1 MRRVIKY
8 SRRNLPGIVVD
19 FELKLDVAASSPASR
34 PKILAVDDRE
44 ENLLSLRR
52 LLSGLDAELV
62 TVTSGH
68 HALAQILRHEFALIL
83 LDVMMP
89 DMDGFETASLI
100 RGHDT
105 GRHTPIIFVTAADRD
120 HFYEDKGYDLG
131 AVDYLFKPLHPHI
144 LISKVRVFLDL
155 ARHQQMLVESLQAV
169 RQLRDSN
176 ELVLRSVGEGI
187 LSLDLQ
193 RGITFANPA
202 ASRLLGVEQERLT
215 GKCLS
220 EFIVQASGD
229 QVERHWLSG
238 DGYGEADAIKSQD
251 TGLLTF
257 RHSGGRQFPVEY
269 NASPIVS
276 ACGSISGFAVI
287 FQDVSERK
295 EREALEL
302 ASKYKSAFLANVSH
316 ELRTPLNSLLI
327 LAGNLASNKE
337 GNLSDDQVKAATVIK
352 QEGRDLLRL
361 INDILDLTKVE
372 AGKMTMHWADVQ
384 IQEVVG
390 HLESQF
396 LPVAAQKNLEFV
408 VSVREPLPAT
418 VHTDRGRL
426 LQVLKN
432 LLANSFKFTSSGTVT
447 LNIHA
452 SGDADTSAIGFTIS
466 DTGIGIDPE
475 NHAVIFEPFQQ
486 VDEKINRQ
494 YDGTGLGLAICRQLA
509 CLLGG
514 QVTVKSQ
521 LGAGSSFT
529 LQLPIQP
536 AKHDAWV
543 DGAVMQG
550 GGIDENFGLIVG
562 DSAPK
567 KSIRPAVLEFSQAL
581 ASLAAGK
588 VLLLVDGHMRSA
600 FMLAALLRSHG
611 FIVIKAES
619 LETAVNRLR
628 SLSQLDVVLVAQEI
642 APAPTDDF
650 ISVLHERYDNR
661 GVGGCVLVH
670 QNMLERVTRGL
681 STCVCRPLQVP
692 LDITHLLTML
702 AELLTGCEEIKV
714 SLGERAL

>member
-1 MRRVIKY
+1 
-8 SRRNLPGIVVD
+8 VD
-19 FELKLDVAASSPASR
+19 FELKLDVAVNPLASR

-52 LLSGLDAELV
+52 LMSGLEAELV

-68 HALAQILRHEFALIL
+68 QALAQILRHEFALIL

-100 RGHDT
+100 RGHDA

-144 LISKVRVFLDL
+144 LMSKVRVFLDL
-155 ARHQQMLVESLQAV
+155 ARHQQMLVESLNAV

-176 ELVLRSVGEGI
+176 ELILRSVGEGI

-193 RGITFANPA
+193 RRITFANPT
-202 ASRLLGVEQERLT
+202 ASRLLGVEQGRST

-220 EFIVQASGD
+220 EFIVSTSGD
-229 QVERHWLSG
+229 QTESHWLSG
-238 DGYGEADAIKSQD
+238 DVYSEVDVIKRQN

-257 RHSGGRQFPVEY
+257 RNSGGRQFPIEY

-276 ACGSISGFAVI
+276 ACGSVTGFAVI
-287 FQDVSERK
+287 FQDISERK

-316 ELRTPLNSLLI
+316 ELRSPLNSLLI
-327 LAGNLASNKE
+327 LAGNLAANKE
-337 GNLSDDQVKAATVIK
+337 GNLSDDQVKAATVIR
-352 QEGRDLLRL
+352 QEGRDLLRV
-361 INDILDLTKVE
+361 IDDILDLTKVE
-372 AGKMTMHWADVQ
+372 AGKMTMHWGAVQ
-384 IQEVVG
+384 IQDVVG
-390 HLESQF
+390 HLQSQF
-396 LPVAAQKNLEFV
+396 LPVAAQKDLEFDV
-408 VSVREPLPAT
+408 NVCEMLPAT

-432 LLANSFKFTSSGTVT
+432 LLANSFKFTNAGTVT

-452 SGDADTSAIGFTIS
+452 SGDADNSTIVFTIS

-475 NHAVIFEPFQQ
+475 YHTVIFEPFQQ

-509 CLLGG
+509 SLLGG

-521 LGAGSSFT
+521 LGQGSSFA
-529 LQLPIQP
+529 LVLPIQP
-536 AKHDAWV
+536 VQNDALV
-543 DGAVMQG
+543 DGRVMASVAVG
-550 GGIDENFGLIVG
+550 EKLDFVV
-562 DSAPK
+562 DSSAPK
-567 KSIRPAVLEFSQAL
+567 KSIRAGTAEFSQEL
-581 ASLAAGK
+581 AMLAAGK
-588 VLLLVDGHMRSA
+588 VLLLVDGNMRSA

-611 FIVIKAES
+611 FTVIKAES
-619 LETAVNRLR
+619 CEAAKNRLR
-628 SLSQLDVVLVAQEI
+628 AISQVDVIWI
-642 APAPTDDF
+642 AEDIEPASTDDF
-650 ISVLHERYDNR
+650 FSVLYEHYDNSGAR
-661 GVGGCVLVH
+661 GCVLAHPKV
-670 QNMLERVTRGL
+670 LEGVAREL
-681 STCVCRPLQVP
+681 STCVCRRAPVP
-692 LDITHLLTML
+692 LDNTHLLTTL
-702 AELLTGCEEIKV
+702 VELLTGCEEIKV
-714 SLGERAL
+714 SIGERAL